1 MAETAVLARDEDTPL
16 TGIAFLVC
24 GLTLF
29 SGQDVIIKTLSA
41 AYPAHEIV
49 FLRGLVA
56 MGPILLIIYFKGGL
70 RLFRTRRPI
79 MMILR
84 GLMGYA
90 SYMTYYLALSA
101 LPLADVVTL
110 FYSSPLFV
118 TALSVPFLGEKV
130 GGRRLLAVL
139 VGFLGVLVITRPGA
153 RDIDPAML
161 LAVAAALC
169 YSVSIIITRKVSRTE
184 SGSTLSFY
192 AMLTFVVASGL
203 TGLAIGDGRFAGAAH
218 PSAEFLL
225 RAWALPTERD
235 FVLIAICGLIAGA
248 GFYCL
253 SQAYSVASASVV
265 APFEYSS
272 LPWAILWGY
281 VFWSELPGPWT
292 VAGVALVVGSG
303 LYIIHREGV
312 RGRRVVRGWTLRQRH

>member
-1 MAETAVLARDEDTPL
+1 MAETVAVQSGEDTPL
-16 TGIAFLVC
+16 KGIAFLVC

-29 SGQDVIIKTLSA
+29 SGQDVIIKTLSG

-49 FLRGLVA
+49 FLRGLIA
-56 MGPILLIIYFKGGL
+56 MGPILLIIYLEGGA
-70 RLFRTRRPI
+70 RLFRTGRPG

-84 GLMGYA
+84 GLTGYA
-90 SYMTYYLALSA
+90 SYMTYYLALTA

-130 GGRRLLAVL
+130 GLRRLIAVL
-139 VGFLGVLVITRPGA
+139 VGFLGVLVIAQPGGSTL
-153 RDIDPAML
+153 DPAML
-161 LAVAAALC
+161 LAVAAALF
-169 YSVSIIITRKVSRTE
+169 YSVSIIITRKVAKTE
-184 SGSTLSFY
+184 AGSTLSFY
-192 AMLTFVVASGL
+192 AMATFIVASGL
-203 TGLAIGDGRFAGAAH
+203 TGLLLGDGRFAGTGH
-218 PSAEFLL
+218 PSAEFLF
-225 RAWALPTERD
+225 RAWSVPSDRD
-235 FVLIAICGLIAGA
+235 LALIAVCGLIAGA

-253 SQAYSVASASVV
+253 SQAYRVASASIV

-281 VFWSELPGPWT
+281 VFFADLPGPWT
-292 VAGVALVVGSG
+292 IAGVILVVGSG

>member
-1 MAETAVLARDEDTPL
+1 MAETAVLVRDEDTPL
-16 TGIAFLVC
+16 KGVAFLVL

-29 SGQDVIIKTLSA
+29 SGQDVIIKTLSGG
-41 AYPAHEIV
+41 YPAHQIV
-49 FLRGLVA
+49 FLRSLVA
-56 MGPILLIIYFKGGL
+56 MGPILAIIYLEGGL
-70 RLFRTRRPI
+70 RLFHTRRPF

-130 GGRRLLAVL
+130 GGRRLMAVL
-139 VGFLGVLVITRPGA
+139 VGFAGVIVIAQPGG
-153 RDIDPAML
+153 RDLDPAML

-169 YSVSIIITRKVSRTE
+169 YSVSIIVTRKVSKTE
-184 SGSTLSFY
+184 AGSTLSFY
-192 AMLTFVVASGL
+192 GMLTFVVASGL
-203 TGLAIGDGRFAGAAH
+203 TGLAIGDGRFAGIDH

-225 RAWALPTERD
+225 RAWATPTQRD
-235 FVLIAICGLIAGA
+235 FTLIAICGLIAGA

-253 SQAYSVASASVV
+253 SQAYRVAPASTI
-265 APFEYSS
+265 APFEFSS

-281 VFWSELPGPWT
+281 LFWSELPGFWT

-312 RGRRVVRGWTLRQRH
+312 RGRRVVRGWALRQRH

>member
-1 MAETAVLARDEDTPL
+1 MAETTAALRVEDTPL
-16 TGIAFLVC
+16 KGITFLVV

-29 SGQDVIIKTLSA
+29 SGQDVIIKTLSG

-49 FLRGLVA
+49 FLRGLFA
-56 MGPILLIIYFKGGL
+56 MGPLLLIIYLEGGP
-70 RLFRTRRPI
+70 RLFRTRRPG
-79 MMILR
+79 MMVLR
-84 GLMGYA
+84 GLLGYA

-130 GGRRLLAVL
+130 GQRRLLAIL
-139 VGFLGVLVITRPGA
+139 AGFLGVVVIARPGNS
-153 RDIDPAML
+153 DPDPAML
-161 LAVAAALC
+161 LAVAAALF
-169 YSVSIIITRKVSRTE
+169 YSASIIITRTLGKTE
-184 SGSTLSFY
+184 AGSTLSFY
-192 AMLTFVVASGL
+192 AMLTFIVASGL
-203 TGLAIGDGRFAGAAH
+203 TGLAIGDGRFAGAEH
-218 PSAEFLL
+218 PSAAFLF
-225 RAWALPTERD
+225 RAWSLPAGRD
-235 FVLIAICGLIAGA
+235 LALIALCGLIAGA

-253 SQAYSVASASVV
+253 SQAYRVASASVV

-281 VFWSELPGPWT
+281 VVWSELPGPWT
-292 VAGVALVVGSG
+292 IAGVALIVGSG

-312 RGRRVVRGWTLRQRH
+312 RGRRVVRGRTLRQRH